1 MSPYGSITDITE
13 SKELFSS
20 KKKKIKS
27 KKRGKCFFSI
37 FSGFFDPFIFIF
49 M

>member
-1 MSPYGSITDITE
+1 MSPYGSITDISE
-13 SKELFSS
+13 SKELFSLNP
-20 KKKKIKS
+20 KKKS

-37 FSGFFDPFIFIF
+37 FFGFFDPFIFIF